1 MNRASYAAF
10 SATTIAALVLA
21 ACTPASTPAPAT
33 AETVRIY
40 SSLPLT
46 GSSAG
51 QTTTIVNAINLAIKQ
66 QTQNKLVCDS
76 KIKIG

>member
-51 QTTTIVNAINLAIKQ
+51 QSASTGTRTPMSSCSADRPGSSGL
-66 QTQNKLVCDS
+66 
-76 KIKIG
+76 